1 LQGLEDHGFIGV
13 KRMGELDIMPF
24 ATACKRDHPTVEATA
39 MAVALCSVW
48 QDYLSDASWYPFKPI
63 EDEFGN
69 RKVYIICKT
78 NQAYPTI
85 SS

>member
-1 LQGLEDHGFIGV
+1 MKRIGED
-13 KRMGELDIMPF
+13 DIVPF
-24 ATACKRDHPTVEATA
+24 ATACKRDHPTVEANA
-39 MAVALCSVW
+39 RAEALCSVW

-69 RKVYIICKT
+69 RKVYIIYKT
-78 NQAYPTI
+78 NQPYPTI